1 LHRRF
6 TRESGWERESL
17 DYTEGFIGLRSAP
30 RGERKAKRTFGEF
43 LSGRILGI
51 FANDTK
57 KQVKVMVQRVK
68 APCTNRKTLVVFFEP
83 LDDSVFPLETV
94 LLGRQMS
101 LAAASRNAV

>member
-1 LHRRF
+1 
-6 TRESGWERESL
+6 
-17 DYTEGFIGLRSAP
+17 
-30 RGERKAKRTFGEF
+30 

-51 FANDTK
+51 FAIDTK

-68 APCTNRKTLVVFFEP
+68 APCTNRKTLVVFFET